1 MSVKPNTL
9 FTGDNLYI
17 LAGMDSESVDLIYL
31 DPPFNSKRLYKAP
44 IGSKAAGAAF
54 KDMWSWDDV
63 DQARLESLLE
73 EYPSLFYLVSFT
85 GLSHSKGMAAY
96 LLYMAQRLVE
106 MRRVLKPTGSVYLH
120 CDPTAS
126 HYLKALMD
134 MIFGKAQ
141 FLNEIVW
148 YYPGGL
154 KRAGKQF
161 PREHDIVLFYSRT
174 SDRSRVFNL
183 QRREVTRDVAL
194 WQRWGK
200 YSSDNQTVKF
210 GEIPVTDKVNRERQ
224 IKKFANKHGRQP
236 KDTDVAYTLEG
247 AIVESVWD
255 DCPAVYRS
263 SERTGY
269 PTQKPLSLLDRII
282 EASSNPGDVVFDP
295 FCGCATTCVS
305 AQNLRR
311 KWIGIDI
318 SEVAATLVAERLAD
332 AHGKIFTNFTH
343 RSDVPVRTDIKLVDL
358 SVPKTKTAIKK
369 RLYKEQK
376 GICSG
381 CLVAFEARNLDIDH
395 IIPESKGGPSHYD
408 NYQLLCGNCNSI
420 KGNRPM
426 EYLRAKIKA
435 RNDALDMQV
444 SFG

>member
-1 MSVKPNTL
+1 M
-9 FTGDNLYI
+9 
-17 LAGMDSESVDLIYL
+17 
-31 DPPFNSKRLYKAP
+31 
-44 IGSKAAGAAF
+44 
-54 KDMWSWDDV
+54 
-63 DQARLESLLE
+63 
-73 EYPSLFYLVSFT
+73 
-85 GLSHSKGMAAY
+85 
-96 LLYMAQRLVE
+96 
-106 MRRVLKPTGSVYLH
+106 
-120 CDPTAS
+120 
-126 HYLKALMD
+126 
-134 MIFGKAQ
+134 
-141 FLNEIVW
+141 
-148 YYPGGL
+148 
-154 KRAGKQF
+154 
-161 PREHDIVLFYSRT
+161 
-174 SDRSRVFNL
+174 
-183 QRREVTRDVAL
+183 
-194 WQRWGK
+194 
-200 YSSDNQTVKF
+200 
-210 GEIPVTDKVNRERQ
+210 
-224 IKKFANKHGRQP
+224 
-236 KDTDVAYTLEG
+236 
-247 AIVESVWD
+247 ESVWD

-426 EYLRAKIKA
+426 EYLRAKSRRATTRWTCRSVSADGGGLVRVTALPPLPQLRFKIFPTALRGNSSSTTAALSRRNFAAA
-435 RNDALDMQV
+435 R
-444 SFG
+444 

>member
-85 GLSHSKGMAAY
+85 GLAHSKGMAAY

-106 MRRVLKPTGSVYLH
+106 MKRVLKPTGSVYLH

-126 HYLKALMD
+126 HYLKPLMD
-134 MIFGKAQ
+134 MIFGKNK
-141 FLNEIVW
+141 FRNEIVW
-148 YYPGGL
+148 CYTGPSGG
-154 KRAGKQF
+154 KRNF
-161 PREHDIVLFYSRT
+161 PAKHDVIFRYT
-174 SDRSRVFNL
+174 KTDDWVFNPD
-183 QRREVTRDVAL
+183 DVRVPYKSLSTQHGEGGATGGIG
-194 WQRWGK
+194 GK
-200 YSSDNQTVKF
+200 LT
-210 GEIPVTDKVNRERQ
+210 
-224 IKKFANKHGRQP
+224 
-236 KDTDVAYTLEG
+236 KDTVPAYKSKGKIPEDW
-247 AIVESVWD
+247 WD
-255 DCPAVYRS
+255 EMSPVGRIKN
-263 SERTGY
+263 ERTGY
-269 PTQKPLSLLDRII
+269 PTQKPLALLDRII
-282 EASSNPGDVVFDP
+282 KASSKEGDVVFDP

-332 AHGKIFTNFTH
+332 AQGVFTNFTH

>member
-126 HYLKALMD
+126 HYLKPLMD
-134 MIFGKAQ
+134 MIFGKNK
-141 FLNEIVW
+141 FRNEIVW
-148 YYPGGL
+148 CYTGPSGG
-154 KRAGKQF
+154 KRNF
-161 PREHDIVLFYSRT
+161 PAKHDVIFRYT
-174 SDRSRVFNL
+174 KTDDWVFNPD
-183 QRREVTRDVAL
+183 DVRVPYKSLSTQHGEGGATGGIG
-194 WQRWGK
+194 GK
-200 YSSDNQTVKF
+200 LT
-210 GEIPVTDKVNRERQ
+210 
-224 IKKFANKHGRQP
+224 
-236 KDTDVAYTLEG
+236 KDTVPAYKSKGKIPEDW
-247 AIVESVWD
+247 WD
-255 DCPAVYRS
+255 EMSPVGRIKN
-263 SERTGY
+263 ERTGY
-269 PTQKPLSLLDRII
+269 PTQKPLALLDRII
-282 EASSNPGDVVFDP
+282 KASSKEGDVVFDP

>member
-17 LAGMDSESVDLIYL
+17 LAGMDSDSVDLIYL

-106 MRRVLKPTGSVYLH
+106 MRRVLKPAGSVYLH

-126 HYLKALMD
+126 HYLKPLMD
-134 MIFGKAQ
+134 MIFGKNK
-141 FLNEIVW
+141 FRNEIVW
-148 YYPGGL
+148 CYTGPSGG
-154 KRAGKQF
+154 KRNF
-161 PREHDIVLFYSRT
+161 PAKHDVIFRYT
-174 SDRSRVFNL
+174 KTDDWVFNPD
-183 QRREVTRDVAL
+183 DVRVPYKSLSTQHGEGGATGGIG
-194 WQRWGK
+194 GK
-200 YSSDNQTVKF
+200 LT
-210 GEIPVTDKVNRERQ
+210 
-224 IKKFANKHGRQP
+224 
-236 KDTDVAYTLEG
+236 KDTVPAYKSKGKIPEDW
-247 AIVESVWD
+247 WD
-255 DCPAVYRS
+255 EMSPVGRIKN
-263 SERTGY
+263 ERTGY
-269 PTQKPLSLLDRII
+269 PTQKPLALLDRII
-282 EASSNPGDVVFDP
+282 KASSKEGDVVFDP

-358 SVPKTKTAIKK
+358 SIPKTKTAIKK

>member
-106 MRRVLKPTGSVYLH
+106 MRRVLKPAGSVYLH

-126 HYLKALMD
+126 HYLKPLMD
-134 MIFGKAQ
+134 MIFGKNK
-141 FLNEIVW
+141 FRNEIVW
-148 YYPGGL
+148 CYTGPSGG
-154 KRAGKQF
+154 KRNF
-161 PREHDIVLFYSRT
+161 PAKHDVIFRYT
-174 SDRSRVFNL
+174 KTDDWVFNPD
-183 QRREVTRDVAL
+183 DVRVPYKSLSTQHGEGGATGGIG
-194 WQRWGK
+194 GK
-200 YSSDNQTVKF
+200 LT
-210 GEIPVTDKVNRERQ
+210 
-224 IKKFANKHGRQP
+224 
-236 KDTDVAYTLEG
+236 KDTVPAYKSKGKIPEDW
-247 AIVESVWD
+247 WD
-255 DCPAVYRS
+255 EMSPVGRIKN
-263 SERTGY
+263 ERTGY
-269 PTQKPLSLLDRII
+269 PTQKPLALLDRII
-282 EASSNPGDVVFDP
+282 KASSKEGDVVFDP

>member
-17 LAGMDSESVDLIYL
+17 LAGMDSDSVDLIYL

-73 EYPSLFYLVSFT
+73 EYPALFYLVSFT

-106 MRRVLKPTGSVYLH
+106 MRRVLKPAGSVYLH

-126 HYLKALMD
+126 HYLKPLMD
-134 MIFGKAQ
+134 MIFGKNK
-141 FLNEIVW
+141 FRNEIVW
-148 YYPGGL
+148 CYTGPSGG
-154 KRAGKQF
+154 KRNF
-161 PREHDIVLFYSRT
+161 PAKHDVIFRYT
-174 SDRSRVFNL
+174 KTDDWVFNPD
-183 QRREVTRDVAL
+183 DVRVPYKSLSTQHGEGGATGGIG
-194 WQRWGK
+194 GK
-200 YSSDNQTVKF
+200 LT
-210 GEIPVTDKVNRERQ
+210 
-224 IKKFANKHGRQP
+224 
-236 KDTDVAYTLEG
+236 KDTVPAYKSKGKIPEDW
-247 AIVESVWD
+247 WD
-255 DCPAVYRS
+255 EMSPVGRIKN
-263 SERTGY
+263 ERTGY
-269 PTQKPLSLLDRII
+269 PTQKPLALLDRII
-282 EASSNPGDVVFDP
+282 KASSKEGDVVFDP

>member
-1 MSVKPNTL
+1 MCYNRAMNVKPNTL

-17 LAGMDSESVDLIYL
+17 LAGMDSDSVDLIYL

-54 KDMWSWDDV
+54 KDMWTWEDV
-63 DQARLESLLE
+63 DQFRLEALLE
-73 EYPSLFYLVSFT
+73 EYPSLFYLVSFV

-106 MRRVLKPTGSVYLH
+106 MRRVLKSVGSIYLH

-126 HYLKALMD
+126 HYLKLLMD
-134 MIFGKAQ
+134 MVFGKNN
-141 FLNEIVW
+141 FRNEILW
-148 YYPGGL
+148 FFPDTPGRPKADFARKHNTILRYVKGDSWTFNANDVRVPIL
-154 KRAGKQF
+154 PESVERYKTARVLGGRSYVGGKAASAGK
-161 PREHDIVLFYSRT
+161 
-174 SDRSRVFNL
+174 
-183 QRREVTRDVAL
+183 
-194 WQRWGK
+194 
-200 YSSDNQTVKF
+200 
-210 GEIPVTDKVNRERQ
+210 IP
-224 IKKFANKHGRQP
+224 
-236 KDTDVAYTLEG
+236 
-247 AIVESVWD
+247 ESVWKM
-255 DCPAVYRS
+255 PSVKGNS
-263 SERTGY
+263 SEATGY
-269 PTQKPLSLLDRII
+269 PTQKPLALLDRII
-282 EASSNPGDVVFDP
+282 KASSKENSVVLDP

-305 AQNLRR
+305 AQNLHR

-318 SEVAATLVAERLAD
+318 SKVAARLVAERLTD
-332 AHGKIFTNFTH
+332 SHGKIFTDFTH

>member
-73 EYPSLFYLVSFT
+73 EYPALFYLVSST
-85 GLSHSKGMAAY
+85 GLAHSKGMAAY

-106 MRRVLKPTGSVYLH
+106 MKRVLKPTGSVYLH

-126 HYLKALMD
+126 HYLKPLMD
-134 MIFGKAQ
+134 MIFGKNK
-141 FLNEIVW
+141 FRNEIVW
-148 YYPGGL
+148 CYTGPSGG
-154 KRAGKQF
+154 KRNF
-161 PREHDIVLFYSRT
+161 PAKHDVIFRYT
-174 SDRSRVFNL
+174 KTDDWVFNPD
-183 QRREVTRDVAL
+183 DVRVPYKSLSTQHGEGGATGGIG
-194 WQRWGK
+194 GK
-200 YSSDNQTVKF
+200 LT
-210 GEIPVTDKVNRERQ
+210 
-224 IKKFANKHGRQP
+224 
-236 KDTDVAYTLEG
+236 KDTVPAYKSKGKIPEDW
-247 AIVESVWD
+247 WD
-255 DCPAVYRS
+255 EMSPVGRIKN
-263 SERTGY
+263 ERTGY
-269 PTQKPLSLLDRII
+269 PTQKPLALLDRII
-282 EASSNPGDVVFDP
+282 KASSKEGDVVFDP